1 MKRLILSSRCMQA
14 GIVGV
19 AVAGIVTDQLT
30 WVPAAVVSLFVTFIP
45 AILKRNLNFVLPVEL
60 NFWII
65 LALFLHVVGGFSNL
79 YNDVPGWDHLTH
91 VMSASLIGG
100 LGFVLVVITDKYVE
114 SIYLPRPFLAFFI
127 VMFVMAVGVLWEIME
142 YANDSLFH
150 TQLQYG
156 LSDTMFDLFFDGVAG
171 FAVAAAGTQ
180 YLRRL
185 TPDYFLESMHVEEAR
200 QKVKLF
206 IEQHRGQK
214 RT

>member
-1 MKRLILSSRCMQA
+1 MKRLMLASRCMQA

-19 AVAGIVTDQLT
+19 AVAGIATDHLT
-30 WVPAAVVSLFVTFIP
+30 WVPAAVVSLLVTFIP
-45 AILKRNLNFVLPVEL
+45 AILKRNLDFVLPVEL
-60 NFWII
+60 NFWIV
-65 LALFLHVVGGFSNL
+65 LALFLHVVGGFSNF

-91 VMSASLIGG
+91 VMTASLIGG

-142 YANDSLFH
+142 FANDSLVH
-150 TQLQYG
+150 THLQYG

-180 YLRRL
+180 YLKRL
-185 TPDYFLESMHVEEAR
+185 TPDHFLESMHVEDAR
-200 QKVKLF
+200 QKVKGF
-206 IEQHRGQK
+206 IDQHRRQK